1 MMAGQAAMA
10 VMIPK
15 RRTLVEGTMKLVE
28 PKGSSYGWRFRL
40 AGQELQGVR
49 KLKRRR
55 RQSWML
61 LSDCKSTI
69 AKQGAGRGDKA

>member
-28 PKGSSYGWRFRL
+28 PKGSSYG
-40 AGQELQGVR
+40 
-49 KLKRRR
+49 
-55 RQSWML
+55 
-61 LSDCKSTI
+61 
-69 AKQGAGRGDKA
+69 